1 MSTSNAIAI
10 LLVEDEEFDV
20 ARVKNTL
27 RFYSERVRIAE
38 VVSNGRAA
46 LELLGLRPIFDL
58 GLRLGEG
65 TGAALAFHVIEASA
79 RLLNE
84 MATFADAGVSER
96 DAA

>member
-38 VVSNGRAA
+38 VVSNGRAVLDTPDANA
-46 LELLGLRPIFDL
+46 LTDNPLAPRTGGLLG
-58 GLRLGEG
+58 
-65 TGAALAFHVIEASA
+65 
-79 RLLNE
+79 
-84 MATFADAGVSER
+84 
-96 DAA
+96 